1 MESNK
6 LNSLLIKETVE
17 QLNNINSKEPDMARA
32 ITMLIGHVNGT
43 YSDKYAKGVDSGIDT
58 KAMLYGDD
66 GKPINQY
73 QIARYLQRY
82 ITKGS
87 RKSNLL
93 VDLFKM
99 CHYALFDVVR
109 RIKSGELDQT
119 EPKV

>member
-1 MESNK
+1 MENNK
-6 LNSLLIKETVE
+6 SNSLLIKEAVK

>member
-6 LNSLLIKETVE
+6 SNSLLIKEAVE

-43 YSDKYAKGVDSGIDT
+43 YSDKYAKGIDSGIDT
-58 KAMLYGDD
+58 KAMLYSDD

>member
-6 LNSLLIKETVE
+6 SNSLLIKESVE

-82 ITKGS
+82 ITEGS

>member
-6 LNSLLIKETVE
+6 SNSLLIKETVE

-43 YSDKYAKGVDSGIDT
+43 YSDKYAKGMDGGIDT

>member
-6 LNSLLIKETVE
+6 SNSLLIKEAVE

-58 KAMLYGDD
+58 KAMLYSED
-66 GKPINQY
+66 GKAINQY
-73 QIARYLQRY
+73 QISRYLQRY

>member
-6 LNSLLIKETVE
+6 PNSLLIKEAAE
-17 QLNNINSKEPDMARA
+17 QLENINSKEPDMARA

-43 YSDKYAKGVDSGIDT
+43 YSDKYAKGIDSGIDT
-58 KAMLYGDD
+58 KAMLYGEN

-73 QIARYLQRY
+73 QITRYLQRY
-82 ITKGS
+82 VTQGS
-87 RKSNLL
+87 KKSNLL
-93 VDLFKM
+93 LDLFKM

-119 EPKV
+119 EPRV

>member
-6 LNSLLIKETVE
+6 PNSLLIKEAAE
-17 QLNNINSKEPDMARA
+17 QLDNINSKEPDMARA

-43 YSDKYAKGVDSGIDT
+43 YLDKYAKGIDSGIDT

-82 ITKGS
+82 ITQGS
-87 RKSNLL
+87 KKSNLL

-119 EPKV
+119 EPRV

>member
-6 LNSLLIKETVE
+6 SNSLLIKEAVE

-87 RKSNLL
+87 KKSSLL
-93 VDLFKM
+93 IDLFKM

>member
-6 LNSLLIKETVE
+6 SNSLLIKEAVE

-58 KAMLYGDD
+58 KAMLYSDD

>member
-6 LNSLLIKETVE
+6 PNSLLIKEAAE
-17 QLNNINSKEPDMARA
+17 QLENINSKEPDMARA

-43 YSDKYAKGVDSGIDT
+43 YSDKYAKGIDSGIDT
-58 KAMLYGDD
+58 KAMLYGEN

-82 ITKGS
+82 ITQGS
-87 RKSNLL
+87 KKSNLL

-119 EPKV
+119 EPRV

>member
-6 LNSLLIKETVE
+6 SNSLLIKEAVE

-43 YSDKYAKGVDSGIDT
+43 YSDKYAKGMDSGIDT

-66 GKPINQY
+66 GKSINQY
-73 QIARYLQRY
+73 QISRYLQRY